1 MSYAGKIY
9 IMDKKLFFIVFPVIF
24 TANIYLLDFNT
35 TILAIPAMADEFDL
49 SLKLASW
56 IILSSSIVMTAFL
69 MPIGRIADLLDR
81 KFFYVLSLVIYLC
94 GMMLASYS
102 DNVYILIFF
111 KTIAA
116 IGSVGSSI
124 MMFVVI
130 TSTFP
135 KKYQGLGLSIITTSV
150 AFGMMISPFFA
161 GLLLD
166 NYGWRFA
173 YKLIFVIGLFTVLM
187 ALLFVPK
194 LEKPKVDKNSFDI
207 KGIVYFIIIMT
218 LFVFIINDPFSF
230 GFFSLIHFLQ
240 IIVFLFLTYIFYKHE
255 NNTSKPILNFH
266 NYKKPLY
273 LWGSISRTFGFAGF
287 SILIFINPIF
297 LQKVIGLSESSTGT
311 ILFYSGTG
319 TVIASAISGRLSD
332 KFGHRVFTVSG
343 MILSFIA
350 NISLSF
356 LANDFNLQF
365 FTLFMFINGFGIG
378 LWMAPN
384 MSAVLSSVNKDQY
397 GSVSAYL
404 NLVRNI
410 GMAFGQSLAATIL
423 VLFIASNSLN
433 IQLSEI
439 NSNSSEEVLGLFING
454 WRTTLIISS
463 IIVLISVFASYK
475 TNER

>member
-1 MSYAGKIY
+1 
-9 IMDKKLFFIVFPVIF
+9 MDKKLFFIVFPVVF

-35 TILAIPAMADEFDL
+35 TILAIPSIADEFDL
-49 SLKLASW
+49 SLKPASW

-69 MPIGRIADLLDR
+69 MPIGRVADLINR
-81 KFFYVLSLVIYLC
+81 KFFYILSLIIYLI
-94 GMMLASYS
+94 GIILASYS
-102 DNVYILIFF
+102 NNVYVLIFF
-111 KTIAA
+111 KIIAS

-150 AFGMMISPFFA
+150 ALGMMVSPFLG

-173 YKLIFVIGLFTVLM
+173 YKFIFFIGLFTVLM
-187 ALLFVPK
+187 ALVFVPK
-194 LEKPKVDKNSFDI
+194 LEKPKIDINPFDI
-207 KGIVYFIIIMT
+207 KGMIYFVIFMT

-240 IIVFLFLTYIFYKHE
+240 IIVFLFFFLIFYKHE
-255 NNTSKPILNFH
+255 KNTLKPILNFDD
-266 NYKKPLY
+266 YKNPLY
-273 LWGSISRTFGFAGF
+273 LWGSISRILGFAGF
-287 SILIFINPIF
+287 SILIFINPLF

-311 ILFYSGTG
+311 ILFYSGIG
-319 TVIASAISGRLSD
+319 TVIASAISGKLSD

-343 MILSFIA
+343 MMLSFIS
-350 NISLSF
+350 NLSLSF
-356 LANDFNLQF
+356 LANDFNLNL

-384 MSAVLSSVNKDQY
+384 MSAVLSSVTKDQY
-397 GSVSAYL
+397 SSVSAYL
-404 NLVRNI
+404 NLIRNI

-423 VLFIASNSLN
+423 ILFIASNSIN
-433 IQLSEI
+433 IQLSEL
-439 NSNSSEEVLGLFING
+439 NSKSSEEVLGLFTNG
-454 WRTTLIISS
+454 WRATLIISS
-463 IIVLISVFASYK
+463 IIILISVFASYK
-475 TNER
+475 TKERLKK